1 VTNLLLDTTFLVDAE
16 RAGDNLDDLIADEDD
31 VAVAAITIA
40 ELRVGVELATR
51 ANRPGREQFVDTV
64 IAAIPVIDYDLN
76 VADVHATLLA
86 AVRRQGRPRGAH
98 DLIIAA
104 TARATARVV
113 LTADTAAFNDL
124 PDVAVRSHR

>member
-1 VTNLLLDTTFLVDAE
+1 MTDLLLDTTFLVDAD
-16 RAGDNLDDLIADEDD
+16 RAGDALDALIADEDD

-40 ELRVGVELATR
+40 ELSVGVELASR
-51 ANRPGREQFVDTV
+51 AKRPGREQFVETV
-64 IAAIPVIDYDLN
+64 ITAIPVVDYNLN
-76 VADVHATLLA
+76 VAAVHANLLT

-104 TARATARVV
+104 TARATGRVV
-113 LTADTAAFNDL
+113 LTADATAFSDL

>member
-1 VTNLLLDTTFLVDAE
+1 MTNLLLDTTFLVDAE
-16 RAGDNLDDLIADEDD
+16 RAGDELDDLIADEDD
-31 VAVAAITIA
+31 VAVAAITVA
-40 ELRVGVELATR
+40 ELRVGVELASR

-76 VADVHATLLA
+76 VADVHAKLLA
-86 AVRRQGRPRGAH
+86 AVRRQGRSSGAH

-104 TARATARVV
+104 TARAKGRVV
-113 LTADTAAFNDL
+113 LTADAAAFGNL

>member
-1 VTNLLLDTTFLVDAE
+1 VTDLLLDTTFLVDAE
-16 RAGDNLDDLIADEDD
+16 RIGDDLDNIIADEDD

-51 ANRPGREQFVDTV
+51 ATRPGREQFVDTV
-64 IAAIPVIDYDLN
+64 TTSIPVIDYDLN
-76 VADVHATLLA
+76 VAEVHAKLLA
-86 AVRRQGRPRGAH
+86 AVRRRGRPRGAH

-104 TARATARVV
+104 TARATRRVV
-113 LTADTAAFNDL
+113 LTADAAAFSDL